1 MTTQLHIKV
10 TVSAEDKTLVEQIL
24 VSAAEEFSL
33 LETTVTSL
41 VKDTINCYSESY
53 GAGFAIGAR
62 VVGGLIIVDLSAG
75 KPASPRYP
83 AFAEHTISGL
93 RRVFG
98 ERVHIPEPSEFNKIE
113 STLPVSEALRA
124 FHRQHFKK

>member
-1 MTTQLHIKV
+1 MTTQFHIKAM
-10 TVSAEDKTLVEQIL
+10 VSVEDKALVKQIL
-24 VSAAEEFSL
+24 ISAAEQFSL
-33 LETTVTSL
+33 LDTTVTSR
-41 VKDTINCYSESY
+41 VKDTILCYSESY
-53 GAGFAIGAR
+53 GSGFAIGAR

-93 RRVFG
+93 RQVFG
-98 ERVHIPEPSEFNKIE
+98 ERVHIPEPSEFIKIE
-113 STLPVSEALRA
+113 STLPASEALRE